1 MRRVLRLLSAL
12 AALALASGCS
22 GIKVNSDFDP
32 DIDFSGLRSYRWIS
46 QEPAVEGADPQ
57 TDNSLLDRRIRRAVD
72 DTMATKGYVGVADGD
87 AGEADFLVSYH
98 IGVQQKL
105 DVETIHTGYGYGYG
119 RRGWY
124 GGYGGPTTTRV
135 DQYEEG
141 TLLLDFVSPS
151 DRQLI
156 WRGSAQSRL
165 RDIKTPEKR
174 EARVRE
180 VVGKILE
187 RFPPGK

>member
-1 MRRVLRLLSAL
+1 MLWGGCGRTHSVTGGSRKPRAVRVL
-12 AALALASGCS
+12 
-22 GIKVNSDFDP
+22 
-32 DIDFSGLRSYRWIS
+32 GL
-46 QEPAVEGADPQ
+46 G
-57 TDNSLLDRRIRRAVD
+57 L
-72 DTMATKGYVGVADGD
+72 
-87 AGEADFLVSYH
+87 
-98 IGVQQKL
+98 
-105 DVETIHTGYGYGYG
+105 ETL
-119 RRGWY
+119 
-124 GGYGGPTTTRV
+124 PPRV

-141 TLLLDFVSPS
+141 TLLLDFVSPR